1 MLPQLCDFKLKTRFI
16 PSLIVCDQPDES
28 DNPRI
33 QQPRVAAASAFN
45 NVETRE
51 SLAGRSTDA
60 ALHNSQI
67 KGVVSIFYSSR
78 MAFARTKKARS
89 LIQLFPR
96 SQLETIHFSNT
107 ASLDRPLLIREYC
120 PRRIEA

>member
-1 MLPQLCDFKLKTRFI
+1 
-16 PSLIVCDQPDES
+16 LIVCDQPDES
-28 DNPRI
+28 DNPRN
-33 QQPRVAAASAFN
+33 QPPRGAAASAFN

-60 ALHNSQI
+60 VLHISQI

-78 MAFARTKKARS
+78 MGFAGTKKARS

-96 SQLETIHFSNT
+96 SQLETIHFSNK

-120 PRRIEA
+120 PRWIEA